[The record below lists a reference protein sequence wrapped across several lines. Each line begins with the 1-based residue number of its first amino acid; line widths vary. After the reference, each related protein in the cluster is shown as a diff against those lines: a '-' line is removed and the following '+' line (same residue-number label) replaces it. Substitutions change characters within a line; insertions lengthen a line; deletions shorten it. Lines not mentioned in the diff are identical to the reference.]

1 MITKQNNEIFSTTG
15 KFVHIIGTDNY
26 FKRGLAIGLSAE
38 QCEEVDEIPQTTNTK
53 VYEDKVDSL
62 IRGRYSLSEE
72 LAILRQKDEKKA
84 EYDAYFAYCEQ
95 CKAEAREWLKE
106 HPNGDV
112 PQVPQVE
119 EVTDYL
125 SETTDDV
132 VVFGNKKR
140 QQGRSPHRLL

>member
-1 MITKQNNEIFSTTG
+1 MITKENHEIYSTAG
-15 KFVHIIGTDNY
+15 KYVHIKNTDVY
-26 FKRGLAIGLSAE
+26 FKRAVAVRLSVE

-53 VYEDKVDSL
+53 AYEDKVDSL
-62 IRGRYSLSEE
+62 IRNRYSLSEE
-72 LAILRQKDEKKA
+72 LGTLRQKDVKKA

-119 EVTDYL
+119 DV
-125 SETTDDV
+125 TDDV
-132 VVFGNKKR
+132 SETNDNVV
-140 QQGRSPHRLL
+140 